1 MGNVPRTG
9 RPPVTS
15 RAQILTTARRLI
27 DEDGW
32 EKLTIRRLAGE
43 LGIGPT
49 TLYHHVRD
57 KEALLLLLLN
67 EYAERATP
75 PELPDDPEE
84 RIVAAAQALHD
95 GLAEWPWAAEV
106 LTVDGFVGRL
116 GAPALRLVEVILDG
130 AVDCGFTREEAV
142 DVFRSVWYYT
152 VGEIL
157 VRARSARRKLDGWDL
172 TFTNFDPGRVPTLA
186 AIGERWPALVARD
199 VYPEGLRALVAGLIG
214 RTRESD

>member
-1 MGNVPRTG
+1 MPRTG

-27 DEDGW
+27 DDDGW

-67 EYAERATP
+67 EYAEQTAP
-75 PELPDDPEE
+75 PDLPDDPRE
-84 RIVAAAQALHD
+84 RIVVAARALHD

-130 AVDCGFTREEAV
+130 AVDSGLTREQAV
-142 DVFRSVWYYT
+142 DVFRNIWYYT

-157 VRARSARRKLDGWDL
+157 VRARSARRDVGDWDI
-172 TFTNFDPGRVPTLA
+172 TFTNFDPERVPTLA

-199 VYPEGLRALVAGLIG
+199 VYPEGLRALVGGLIG
-214 RTRESD
+214 AARQGD

>member
-1 MGNVPRTG
+1 MPRTG

-27 DEDGW
+27 DDDGW

-57 KEALLLLLLN
+57 KDALLLLLLN
-67 EYAERATP
+67 EYAEQAAP
-75 PELPDDPEE
+75 PDLPDDPRE
-84 RIVAAAQALHD
+84 RIVAAARALHD
-95 GLAEWPWAAEV
+95 GLAQWPWAAEV

-130 AVDCGFTREEAV
+130 AVDCGLSREEAV
-142 DVFRSVWYYT
+142 DVFRNVWYYT

-157 VRARSARRKLDGWDL
+157 VRARTARRDVSGWDI
-172 TFTNFDPGRVPTLA
+172 TFANFDPERVPTLA
-186 AIGERWPALVARD
+186 AIGERWPELAARD
-199 VYPEGLRALVAGLIG
+199 IYPQGLRALVAGLIG
-214 RTRESD
+214 AAGEGD